1 MNTEIEFLSILEAD
15 LDEAARRTKARET
28 GRSRSMAPPRRK
40 LGSSWVSAAAL
51 IVAFLVI
58 AGGIGFLAQGG
69 MGGSKDATSAAG
81 GPVGPRSFASGTP
94 GPLPRSAPIYGPLP
108 PALHGNAAKRTD
120 LSGGSGG
127 GSYTGLVDP
136 QAVTGTDLSKIVR
149 DGSISL
155 EIPDKTFGQSEIAV
169 TKVARDAHG
178 FVLSSSTQSERS
190 GTFTLRVPARH
201 FDAAMAALRP
211 IGTVESSQQTGKDVT
226 AQYVDLTARLRILSG
241 RRAVILKLM
250 SRATSIGET
259 LDLQNQFDNV
269 QLQIEQI
276 QGNLNVLRNQVAES
290 MITVDLHEK
299 DSPKPASAVTAPSLA
314 KSLHLAW
321 QGFLRVIGGVVV
333 GLGYMLP
340 VAVVGLAIWFA
351 TRAMRRRRATS
362 AAA

>member
-1 MNTEIEFLSILEAD
+1 MNTDIQFLRTLETD
-15 LDEAARRTKARET
+15 LEEAARRTKARET
-28 GRSRSMAPPRRK
+28 GRSHSVARPRRK

-69 MGGSKDATSAAG
+69 LGGSKSASSAE
-81 GPVGPRSFASGTP
+81 GPARPQSFASGIP
-94 GPLPRSAPIYGPLP
+94 GPLPATAPIFGPAP
-108 PALHGNAAKRTD
+108 TALHGNSGKRTS

-127 GSYTGLVDP
+127 GSDTGLAEP

-169 TKVARDAHG
+169 TKVARDARG

-190 GTFTLRVPARH
+190 GIFTLRVPARH

-211 IGTVESSQQTGKDVT
+211 IGTVESSRQTGKDVT
-226 AQYVDLTARLRILSG
+226 AQYVDFTARLRILSG

-250 SRATSIGET
+250 SKATSIGET

-276 QGNLNVLRNQVAES
+276 QGTLNVLRNQVAES
-290 MITVDLHEK
+290 TITVDLHEK
-299 DSPKPASAVTAPSLA
+299 DSPKPASAVTTPSLA
-314 KSLHLAW
+314 NSIHLAW

-340 VAVVGLAIWFA
+340 IAVVGLVIWIA
-351 TRAMRRRRATS
+351 TRAMRRRRATG

>member
-1 MNTEIEFLSILEAD
+1 MNTQIEFLSTLETD

-28 GRSRSMAPPRRK
+28 GRSRSVPRRRHK
-40 LGSSWVSAAAL
+40 LGSNWVSAAAL

-69 MGGSKDATSAAG
+69 LGGSKAATSAGG
-81 GPVGPRSFASGTP
+81 GPVAPTHAAP
-94 GPLPRSAPIYGPLP
+94 GGKTARYLPI
-108 PALHGNAAKRTD
+108 PAAQNGQNWMNNA
-120 LSGGSGG
+120 GG
-127 GSYTGLVDP
+127 GTSSGVAEP

-169 TKVARDAHG
+169 TKVALDAHG

-226 AQYVDLTARLRILSG
+226 VQYVDFTARLRILSG

-250 SRATSIGET
+250 SKATSIGET
-259 LDLQNQFDNV
+259 LDLQNQFDDV

-290 MITVDLHEK
+290 TITVDLHEK
-299 DSPKPASAVTAPSLA
+299 DSPKLASAVTSPSLA

-340 VAVVGLAIWFA
+340 VAVVGLAIWLV
-351 TRAMRRRRATS
+351 TRSMRRRRAAS